1 MLKGAFCKVCKT
13 NLQAHKADLIKHTK
27 SNVHKKQMKSL
38 NPVRHGQS
46 TLTSH
51 VVVQVG
57 NREKERD
64 LKLAVYIAMHSAIR
78 SIDHLS
84 ELINEIN
91 SSNNSFTDLK
101 LHRTKCSSL

>member
-13 NLQAHKADLIKHTK
+13 NLGVHKADLMKHTK

-46 TLTSH
+46 TLTTH

-64 LKLAVYIAMHSAIR
+64 LKLAVYCVLTAGYHSPTINCLKPVAAGQDVAIFLQAEALET
-78 SIDHLS
+78 SPAG
-84 ELINEIN
+84 
-91 SSNNSFTDLK
+91 
-101 LHRTKCSSL
+101 